1 LDDSSSSSRDEEE
14 LTCAICLEEFK
25 DNESVVALPCKAHSF
40 HPSCIQQWLKV
51 NSVCPE
57 CRFNV
62 SKNNLEQQK
71 KDMKKA
77 FKEIKK

>member
-1 LDDSSSSSRDEEE
+1 
-14 LTCAICLEEFK
+14 
-25 DNESVVALPCKAHSF
+25 VVALPCKAHSF
-40 HPSCIQQWLKV
+40 HPSCIEQWLKV

-62 SKNNLEQQK
+62 AKENLAQQK

-77 FKEIKK
+77 FKEIKKIRKASKKKNSNTSLQ